1 MALLDYRCTSAA
13 IRAAQPKMAVFS
25 IGAVEQHSSHLP
37 LGTDW
42 LIAGEL
48 SGRVARRLGAFL
60 VPPLPFSMSQCH
72 GFMAGTVWLKP
83 KTLAAVLTDVVSSLQ
98 AQGIHRI
105 VLLNCHGGNFVLE
118 AAMREL
124 NLSRPGLRLIMP
136 GGDAVMGVRQSIF
149 RTAGQEVHAGE
160 WETSVELAFNAE
172 HVHAKE
178 ERQDW
183 VPPVGREFLDY
194 AFMDALSETGVWGC
208 PTLATVEKGKMALDA
223 QVEGICQAAQK
234 AFAFLDGLP
243 PRGGQKG
250 RGNGDSGDSGD

>member
-1 MALLDYRCTSAA
+1 MALLDYRSTAA
-13 IRAAQPKMAVFS
+13 SIRAARPTVAVIS
-25 IGAVEQHSSHLP
+25 IGAVEQHSYHLP

-42 LIAGEL
+42 LIAREL
-48 SGRVARRLGAFL
+48 SSRVAQRLDAFL

-124 NLSRPGLRLIMP
+124 NLSRRDLRLIMP
-136 GGDAVMGVRQSIF
+136 AGDAVMGTRQSIF
-149 RTAGQEVHAGE
+149 QTAGQEVHAGE

-172 HVHAKE
+172 HVKAE
-178 ERQDW
+178 CQDW

-208 PTLATVEKGKMALDA
+208 PTLATVEKGKAALDA
-223 QVEGICQAAQK
+223 QVEGICQAAQT
-234 AFAFLDGLP
+234 AFAFLDGLRP
-243 PRGGQKG
+243 SGSQNGGDG
-250 RGNGDSGDSGD
+250 GTAESDHVV

>member
-1 MALLDYRCTSAA
+1 MALLDYRSTAAA
-13 IRAAQPKMAVFS
+13 IRAGQPKVAVFA
-25 IGAVEQHSSHLP
+25 IGAVEQHSYHLP

-42 LIAGEL
+42 LIAREL
-48 SGRVARRLGAFL
+48 SGRVARRLDAFL

-72 GFMAGTVWLKP
+72 GFMAGTAWLKP

-118 AAMREL
+118 AAMREM
-124 NLSRPGLRLIMP
+124 NLSRRDLRLIMP
-136 GGDAVMGVRQSIF
+136 GGDAVMGARQAIF
-149 RTAGQEVHAGE
+149 KTAGQEVHAGE
-160 WETSVELAFNAE
+160 WETSVQLAFNAE
-172 HVHAKE
+172 HVKA

-208 PTLATVEKGKMALDA
+208 PTLATAEKGKAALDA

-234 AFAFLDGLP
+234 AFAFLDVLV
-243 PRGGQKG
+243 PRDSRNGGVSAS
-250 RGNGDSGDSGD
+250 RGD